1 MRRIHYNDLDAAIG
15 ERFGPSPWI
24 AVDQAMID
32 AFAAATG
39 DHQWIHVDRERAA
52 REIGSTIAHGYLT
65 LSLLPEMR
73 DAILQ
78 FDGSARLI
86 NYGLDRLRFP
96 APVPAGAR
104 LRLTVTLSAL
114 RPARAGRIAVL
125 DAEAEIEG
133 GDRPA
138 LIASILTLIEPDPA

>member
-1 MRRIHYNDLDAAIG
+1 
-15 ERFGPSPWI
+15 
-24 AVDQAMID
+24 
-32 AFAAATG
+32 
-39 DHQWIHVDRERAA
+39 
-52 REIGSTIAHGYLT
+52 
-65 LSLLPEMR
+65 
-73 DAILQ
+73 
-78 FDGSARLI
+78 